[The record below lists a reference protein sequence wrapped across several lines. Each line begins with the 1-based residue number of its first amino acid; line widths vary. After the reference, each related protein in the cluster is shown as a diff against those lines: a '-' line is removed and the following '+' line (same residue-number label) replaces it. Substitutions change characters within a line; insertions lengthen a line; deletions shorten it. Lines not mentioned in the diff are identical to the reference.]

1 MEKEE
6 EERREE
12 GRAECWRKEGDG
24 RGLMCRIS
32 ISQKWPFRF
41 ARVQIRGQMRN
52 MLLFFFWGGGGG
64 GDGRVANICV
74 PGCLYYS
81 LYKGP

>member
-52 MLLFFFWGGGGG
+52 MLGFFLGGEMAGWPISVYQ
-64 GDGRVANICV
+64 DVCIIRYTRD
-74 PGCLYYS
+74 PES
-81 LYKGP
+81 L